1 MWTSSYSKK
10 VEGVSAQQLWKVW
23 SDVNEWH
30 RWQDDIEYARIEGA
44 FESGGSFRFKPK
56 GGPDLRLE
64 LSDVQPGRSF
74 TDITRFPLARM
85 VDSHELIDHGDGVE
99 VKTTITMQGP
109 LAFLWRKLVGEDVA
123 RSLPQQ
129 TDRLVQ
135 AARHGA

>member
-1 MWTSSYSKK
+1 MWSSSYSKK

-44 FESGGSFRFKPK
+44 FESGRSFRFKPK

-64 LSDVQPGRSF
+64 LSGVEPGRAF

-99 VKTTITMQGP
+99 VKTTVTVQGP
-109 LAFLWRKLVGEDVA
+109 LAFLWRKLVAEGVA
-123 RSLPQQ
+123 RSLPEQ
-129 TDRLVQ
+129 TERLVQ
-135 AARHGA
+135 AARHAA